1 LIISKDVIQVE
12 ANPPILSRKKLGWVV
27 HGPAEFPNN
36 MKEAIVN
43 LCCER
48 GDEEL
53 YQLVKD
59 QMSLE
64 IFGMNIIICNFSSNV
79 GKILFFF
86 IN

>member
-1 LIISKDVIQVE
+1 LIVSKDVIQVE
-12 ANPPILSRKKLGWVV
+12 ANPPILSRNKLGWVV

-36 MKEAIVN
+36 MKKAIVN

-53 YQLVKD
+53 HQLVKD

-64 IFGMNIIICNFSSNV
+64 NFGMNIIIRNFISNV
-79 GKILFFF
+79 GKILSFF